1 MDPSQN
7 VYERLAAGQEERAAL
22 VRTTVHE
29 LQTNPAYQPHFAG
42 YTPTSVAAFIEQYAL
57 RKVGYVFDGPQ
68 RAKYFE
74 AGSTEVQERAQTRL
88 WDIQQKKLFD
98 LQCRWR
104 AGLFQHPDLHVTDQ
118 FDYWGR
124 HPDRCP
130 FLPPIT
136 PEELALYLDYLNQP
150 DCPEGNWGRSRRT
163 PLWQDYHHLRS
174 EYYPDELALLPP
186 DSHVFTASENNFDDD
201 DLDDLDEDDD
211 DDFDEKEKDAAPA
224 YPAWYRFYDQHHGTG
239 HLRHLPNVRGL
250 RQQHYQHLHLTNG
263 WRNPPA
269 APPAPVAPALAA
281 AAEPNPAATAEAPA
295 EPAAEAQPE
304 PAAAP
309 EPPQAPA
316 APAAPYVPDT
326 RPWLS
331 LYDEAD
337 FRMVMEQIDP
347 TPGLMELRRAQEQ
360 GIEDRDNEDA
370 EGALLAFCNL
380 RDSLLVVPIE
390 ADAPDWRPALCRA
403 ELLLRRQQLA
413 RALPHAY
420 DDYCQRQAL
429 GLAQH
434 PSPLVHTW
442 DDETAEPWHIDYTRE
457 QVLHGRELA
466 GEPRNFD
473 Y

>member
-1 MDPSQN
+1 MNPSPN
-7 VYERLAAGQEERAAL
+7 VFERLAAGQEERAVL
-22 VRTTVHE
+22 VRATVHE

-42 YTPTSVAAFIEQYAL
+42 YTPDSVAAFIEQYAL
-57 RKVGYVFDGPQ
+57 RKAGYVFDGPQ

-74 AGSTEVQERAQTRL
+74 AGSTEVQERAQTQL
-88 WDIQQKKLFD
+88 WSIQQKKLFD

-104 AGLFQHPDLHVTDQ
+104 AGLFQHPDIHVTDQ

-124 HPDRCP
+124 HPERCP
-130 FLPPIT
+130 FLPAIT
-136 PEELALYLDYLNQP
+136 PEEVALYLDYLNQP
-150 DCPEGNWGRSRRT
+150 DCPEGDWSRYRRT

-174 EYYPDELALLPP
+174 EHYPDELALLPP
-186 DSHVFTASENNFDDD
+186 DSHVFTGSEEAFDDEDEDEEEDKDDFDDD
-201 DLDDLDEDDD
+201 DEEEDEG
-211 DDFDEKEKDAAPA
+211 PA
-224 YPAWYRFYDQHHGTG
+224 YPSWYRFYDQHHGTG
-239 HLRHLPNVRGL
+239 HLRHLHNVRGL
-250 RQQHYQHLHLTNG
+250 REQHYQQLHLADS

-281 AAEPNPAATAEAPA
+281 AADTTPAPA
-295 EPAAEAQPE
+295 TETPADSMAEPQSE
-304 PAAAP
+304 PMAP
-309 EPPQAPA
+309 EPPQEPVAPV
-316 APAAPYVPDT
+316 APYVPET

-331 LYDEAD
+331 LYGEAD

-380 RDSLLVVPIE
+380 RDSPLVVPIE
-390 ADAPDWRPALCRA
+390 ADAPDWRPALRQA

-429 GLAQH
+429 GLAQN
-434 PSPLVHTW
+434 PSPLEHTW
-442 DDETAEPWHIDYTRE
+442 DDETTEPWNINYARE

-466 GEPRNFD
+466 GEPRDFD